1 MKNIEEVIE
10 FFKLKREFM
19 IEELN
24 DVCLKHII
32 HFESVQWSV
41 QWDGNALRFVEI
53 VNKTNVGIDDAT
65 LSQTTTL
72 TVYFNNEDYKKI
84 VVAMNKNIVETRIE
98 NENIRL

>member
-1 MKNIEEVIE
+1 MKNIEESIE
-10 FFKLKREFM
+10 FFKLNREFT

-24 DVCLKHII
+24 DVCLKHIMNFI
-32 HFESVQWSV
+32 SVQWY
-41 QWDGNALRFVEI
+41 GNVLRFVEI
-53 VNKTNVGIDDAT
+53 VNKINVGINDAT

>member
-24 DVCLKHII
+24 SIGI
-32 HFESVQWSV
+32 QNITNFASV

-53 VNKTNVGIDDAT
+53 VNKINVGINDAT

-98 NENIRL
+98 NQNIRL

>member
-10 FFKLKREFM
+10 FFKLKREFT

-32 HFESVQWSV
+32 YFESVQR
-41 QWDGNALRFVEI
+41 DGNALRFVEI
-53 VNKTNVGIDDAT
+53 VNKTNVGINDAT

-72 TVYFNNEDYKKI
+72 TVYFNNENGGKI

-98 NENIRL
+98 NQNIRL

>member
-10 FFKLKREFM
+10 FFKLKREFT

-24 DVCLKHII
+24 DVCVLNLI
-32 HFESVQWSV
+32 HFTSV
-41 QWDGNALRFVEI
+41 QWDGNVLRFVEI
-53 VNKTNVGIDDAT
+53 ANKTNVGINDAT

-72 TVYFNNEDYKKI
+72 TVYFNNENGGKI

-98 NENIRL
+98 NQNIRL

>member
-10 FFKLKREFM
+10 IFKRKREFM

-24 DVCLKHII
+24 SICIQNI
-32 HFESVQWSV
+32 TNFASV
-41 QWDGNALRFVEI
+41 QWDGNALRFVESI
-53 VNKTNVGIDDAT
+53 NKTNVGINDAT

-98 NENIRL
+98 NQNIRL

>member
-10 FFKLKREFM
+10 FFKLNREFT

-24 DVCLKHII
+24 AVCLKYIMNFI
-32 HFESVQWSV
+32 SVQWY
-41 QWDGNALRFVEI
+41 GNVLRFVEI
-53 VNKTNVGIDDAT
+53 ANKTNVGIDDVT

-98 NENIRL
+98 NQNIRL